1 MKRANSWYSVIVALL
16 MVGFLLVLTA
26 GVFHLV
32 LSELQ
37 DNKGRAN
44 YIKAYYGA
52 QGGIEWALLKIK
64 NVGYGV
70 VDEIQPNIN
79 SRSIVLSQN
88 PKNMG
93 QFKSARDVLVS
104 FNIDTKTEN
113 FTGALES
120 GGHEIIP
127 LYHITASWSQ
137 IDVDSLSL
145 NAPTN
150 ADALSWNI
158 IGSQFGLAGAWNFTK
173 DTQGD
178 YKFIDTTSWESQ
190 FKFAKKT
197 VQEFLADS
205 DNNYL
210 IIFNAHPTDSV
221 QYTVS
226 SQGGKYFTKPVWDI
240 YASWY
245 VWPYKQNIKVSLDN
259 TAYLSILKYS
269 IFSN

>member
-1 MKRANSWYSVIVALL
+1 MKRANAWYSVIVALL

-52 QGGIEWALLKIK
+52 QWGIEWALLKIK

-70 VDEIQPNIN
+70 VDEVSPNVN

-88 PKNMG
+88 PKTPSL
-93 QFKSARDVLVS
+93 FKSARDVMVS
-104 FNIDTKTEN
+104 FTIDTKTES
-113 FTGALES
+113 FTGTLES
-120 GGHEIIP
+120 GQHEIIP
-127 LYHITASWSQ
+127 LYYITASGSQ

-145 NAPTN
+145 SAPAN

-158 IGSQFGLAGAWNFTK
+158 IGSQFWLAWAGNFTK

-178 YKFIDTTSWESQ
+178 YKFIETLTGESQ

-210 IIFNAHPTDSV
+210 IIFNAHPTDPV

-240 YASWY
+240 YASGY